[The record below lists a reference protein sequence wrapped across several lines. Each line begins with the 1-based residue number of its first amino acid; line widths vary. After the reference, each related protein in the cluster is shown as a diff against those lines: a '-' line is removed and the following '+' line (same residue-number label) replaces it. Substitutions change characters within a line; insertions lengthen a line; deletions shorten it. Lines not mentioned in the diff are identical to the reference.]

1 MLSKIL
7 GLIFNIFGIT
17 MNLACI
23 AVFIWIAINVLNSL
37 EEAYGDIKGSLYF
50 CTGCLILTLIIVFL

>member
-7 GLIFNIFGIT
+7 GLIFNIFDIT
-17 MNLACI
+17 MNLAFI

-37 EEAYGDIKGSLYF
+37 EEAYGDIKGLLYF
-50 CTGCLILTLIIVFL
+50 CTGCLILALIIVFL